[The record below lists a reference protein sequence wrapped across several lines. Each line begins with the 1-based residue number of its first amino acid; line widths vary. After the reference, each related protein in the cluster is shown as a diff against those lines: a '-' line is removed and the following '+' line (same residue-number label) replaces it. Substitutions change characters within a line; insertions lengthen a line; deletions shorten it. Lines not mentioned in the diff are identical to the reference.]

1 MLRSLNANVF
11 SANSMM
17 NIPTD
22 TNLHSLA
29 HAAALLL
36 RSGRMQ
42 EAESVYRKI
51 LELDSE
57 NREALFITA
66 QLLKSQGKES
76 EAGTYERRFLALG
89 PTQSDVHIRMGRFLH
104 VLGKY
109 AEAESAYRKAM
120 ELGCNSVE
128 LYRSMGDVFLDNGD
142 AAEALNHYQKAL
154 KLQPGSAPTHALMAE
169 AYRLLNRLDDAL
181 LHARKAIAIDPSL
194 QFSKETVAST
204 LLAQGNYE
212 SGWLLKESRFDSAN
226 AVQLDQMGIA
236 QLVESFSTKPR
247 WRGEDLKGQTLLV
260 WSEQGAGDNFMMM
273 RYLPLLKQKGAGAV
287 IVYCEASLVKIML
300 AMTSLV
306 VDKQLG
312 LPKDTFDLQCSTM
325 SLPYLFG
332 TRTES
337 IPASVPYLNLP
348 PAASR
353 KWGEQLK
360 KFPGLKVGIVW
371 AGNKTMTR
379 DRLRS
384 VSLES
389 LAPLMVVPGV
399 QFVSLQKD
407 EATHELAAHG
417 GRILDWMEACD
428 DWSDTAALIASL
440 DLVIGV
446 DTAIVHLA
454 GALGKPVWL
463 LNRFESEWRWLI
475 DRDDSPWYPTM
486 RIFRQPE
493 IHDWASVIERVASE
507 LGKLAPIPAVE
518 TIGSP
523 EWDKA
528 AQSAR
533 RSLGIGSGDKENAA
547 QSSGKWSLSKL
558 WRR

>member
-36 RSGRMQ
+36 RSGRLQ

-57 NREALFITA
+57 NREALFVTA
-66 QLLKSQGKES
+66 QLLKSQGKEG
-76 EAGTYERRFLALG
+76 EAGIYERRFLALG
-89 PTQSDVHIRMGRFLH
+89 PTQNDVHIRMGRFLH

-109 AEAESAYRKAM
+109 EEAESAYRKAM

-128 LYRSMGDVFLDNGD
+128 LYRSMGDVFLDSGN

-154 KLQPGSAPTHALMAE
+154 KLQPGSAPTHAVMAE
-169 AYRLLNRLDDAL
+169 ACRLLNRLDDAL
-181 LHARKAIAIDPSL
+181 LHARKALAIDPSL
-194 QFSKETVAST
+194 QFSKETVASI

-212 SGWLLKESRFDSAN
+212 SGWQLKEERFDSAN

-236 QLVESFSTKPR
+236 HLVESFSTKPW

-306 VDKQLG
+306 VDKQLA
-312 LPKDTFDLQCSTM
+312 LSKDTFDLQCSTM

-332 TRTES
+332 TRLDS

-353 KWGEQLK
+353 KWAEQLK

-371 AGNKTMTR
+371 AGNKTMSR

-389 LAPLMVVPGV
+389 LAPLMAVPGV

-463 LNRFESEWRWLI
+463 LNRFETEWRWLI
-475 DRDDSPWYPTM
+475 DREDSPWYPTM

-493 IHDWASVIERVASE
+493 IHDWASAIERVAAE
-507 LGKLAPIPAVE
+507 LGKLAPTPAVE
-518 TIGSP
+518 TISGA

-533 RSLGIGSGDKENAA
+533 RALGIGSGNKENAA
-547 QSSGKWSLSKL
+547 QSAGKWSLSKL

>member
-1 MLRSLNANVF
+1 MNTATTSSL
-11 SANSMM
+11 
-17 NIPTD
+17 D
-22 TNLHSLA
+22 SLA
-29 HAAALLL
+29 QGATLHL
-36 RSGRMQ
+36 RNGRMQ
-42 EAESVYRKI
+42 EAEIDYRKV
-51 LELDSE
+51 LERDPKH
-57 NREALFITA
+57 REALFILA
-66 QLLKSQGKES
+66 QLLKLHEKED
-76 EAGTYERRFLALG
+76 EAAIYEDRFLALG
-89 PTQSDVHIRMGRFLH
+89 PAPSDVLIRKGRFFH
-104 VLGKY
+104 IMGKY
-109 AEAESAYRKAM
+109 AEAESAYREAM
-120 ELGCNSVE
+120 ALGCDSLE
-128 LYRSMGDVFLDNGD
+128 LHRNMGDAFLDEGNPD
-142 AAEALNHYQKAL
+142 EALKHYEKAL
-154 KLQPGSAPTHALMAE
+154 KFQPGSAHIYALMGE
-169 AYRLLNRLDDAL
+169 AYRSLNRLDDAL
-181 LHARKAIAIDPSL
+181 LHARKALAIDPSL
-194 QFSKETVAST
+194 QFSKETVASI

-212 SGWLLKESRFDSAN
+212 SGWQLKEERFDSAN

-236 QLVESFSTKPR
+236 HLVESFSTKPR

-287 IVYCEASLVKIML
+287 IVNCEASLVKIML

-306 VDKQLG
+306 VDKQLA
-312 LPKDTFDLQCSTM
+312 LSKDTFDLQCSTM

-332 TRTES
+332 TRLDS

-353 KWGEQLK
+353 KWAEQLK

-371 AGNKTMTR
+371 AGNKTMSR

-389 LAPLMVVPGV
+389 LAPLMAVPGV

-463 LNRFESEWRWLI
+463 LNRFETEWRWLI
-475 DRDDSPWYPTM
+475 DREDSPWYPTM

-493 IHDWASVIERVASE
+493 IHDWASAIERVAAE
-507 LGKLAPIPAVE
+507 LGKLAPTPAVE
-518 TIGSP
+518 TISSA

-533 RSLGIGSGDKENAA
+533 RALGIGSGNKENAA
-547 QSSGKWSLSKL
+547 QSEGKWSLSKL